1 MGSDAGADSF
11 LNDSWTWYAHDPADD
26 KWTLDS
32 YDALC
37 TIATA
42 KEFVQAHRAFS
53 GLLTRGMHFL
63 MRSHVKPIWECKE
76 NENGGC
82 LSIKIMKND
91 VVNAWFDLG
100 ALLLGETLIKGT
112 GTGAGAGGGGGTG
125 FNPEM
130 VTGISMSPK
139 RSYCIFRIWV
149 STPALRNID
158 DFTFPIPNYSGVVFK
173 LHKEHDTD
181 A

>member
-37 TIATA
+37 TVSTA

-91 VVNAWFDLG
+91 VANAWFDLG
-100 ALLLGETLIKGT
+100 ALLLGETLVKSG
-112 GTGAGAGGGGGTG
+112 GA

-130 VTGISMSPK
+130 VTGHQHEPQEVI
-139 RSYCIFRIWV
+139 
-149 STPALRNID
+149 LH
-158 DFTFPIPNYSGVVFK
+158 FPHLGIHPSAAEHRGLYIPYPELFGRG
-173 LHKEHDTD
+173 LQAAQRT
-181 A
+181 